1 MEGRISIKT
10 RYGWISAFENNG
22 KIFQIKFGKLKKQTK
37 NKILR
42 KFRKD
47 LVNFFDKKISNI
59 KVPHRME
66 GSEIQKKIW
75 SDLKK
80 VRFGKVKT
88 YGELAKKHKMSPRHV
103 GKICGQNKL
112 LLIVP
117 CHRIIRSD
125 GSLGGFSARGGIKL
139 KKKMLEF
146 ENN

>member
-80 VRFGKVKT
+80 VRFGNIEK
-88 YGELAKKHKMSPRHV
+88 Y
-103 GKICGQNKL
+103 KL
-112 LLIVP
+112 IN
-117 CHRIIRSD
+117 S
-125 GSLGGFSARGGIKL
+125 SS
-139 KKKMLEF
+139 
-146 ENN
+146 